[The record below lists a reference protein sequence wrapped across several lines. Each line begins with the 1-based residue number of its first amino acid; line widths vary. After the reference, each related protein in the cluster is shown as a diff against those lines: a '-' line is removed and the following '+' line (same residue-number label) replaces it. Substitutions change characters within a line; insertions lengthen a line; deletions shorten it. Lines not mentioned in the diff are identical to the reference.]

1 MSAICYVSPV
11 THHLPGSRAAAAQ
24 SKILLRVEELH
35 YEVLGLL
42 VQADQV
48 VSPDDLAV
56 DNLLVEPHEA
66 GVSEGGLADQHLVHE
81 DAQGPPVHGAG
92 VAPTLENLRREVL
105 GGSAH
110 RVAHATHRLREPEV
124 CDDSMTLGVKQD
136 VLRLEVPVGDVEAVQ
151 IREAGHDLRGV
162 ELDRGGGE
170 SVVHPHEGEQL
181 TPRLEREQEV
191 EVVNVLPAVGE
202 AYQEGMVDFLTSFKF
217 IKIVK

>member
-1 MSAICYVSPV
+1 MVLLLVLLNFLYTS
-11 THHLPGSRAAAAQ
+11 AAAAQ
-24 SKILLRVEELH
+24 SEVLLSVEQPPD
-35 YEVLGLL
+35 EVLG
-42 VQADQV
+42 VVVNADQV
-48 VSPDDLAV
+48 VAPLQLARH
-56 DNLLVEPHEA
+56 DLLVETHEA
-66 GVSEGGLADQHLVHE
+66 GVHEGRLAKQHLVHE

-202 AYQEGMVDFLTSFKF
+202 AYQEGMVDFLSSFKF

>member
-1 MSAICYVSPV
+1 MVLLLVLLNFLYTS
-11 THHLPGSRAAAAQ
+11 AAAAQ
-24 SKILLRVEELH
+24 SEVLLSVEQPPD
-35 YEVLGLL
+35 EVLG
-42 VQADQV
+42 VVINADQV
-48 VSPDDLAV
+48 VAPLQLARH
-56 DNLLVEPHEA
+56 DLLVETHEA
-66 GVSEGGLADQHLVHE
+66 GVHEGRLAKQHLVHE

>member
-1 MSAICYVSPV
+1 MVTWCQVLRGAAHSPGQAC
-11 THHLPGSRAAAAQ
+11 HSPGES
-24 SKILLRVEELH
+24 
-35 YEVLGLL
+35 
-42 VQADQV
+42 
-48 VSPDDLAV
+48 
-56 DNLLVEPHEA
+56 
-66 GVSEGGLADQHLVHE
+66 
-81 DAQGPPVHGAG
+81 
-92 VAPTLENLRREVL
+92 
-105 GGSAH
+105 
-110 RVAHATHRLREPEV
+110 EV
-124 CDDSMTLGVKQD
+124 CDDDVALPVQQD

-191 EVVNVLPAVGE
+191 QVVNVLPAVGE

>member
-1 MSAICYVSPV
+1 MVLLLVLLNFLYTS
-11 THHLPGSRAAAAQ
+11 AAASQ
-24 SKILLRVEELH
+24 SEVLLSVEQPPD
-35 YEVLGLL
+35 EVLG
-42 VQADQV
+42 VVINADQV
-48 VSPDDLAV
+48 VAPLQLARH
-56 DNLLVEPHEA
+56 DLLVETHEA
-66 GVSEGGLADQHLVHE
+66 GVHEGRLAKQHLVHE

-202 AYQEGMVDFLTSFKF
+202 AYQEGMVDFLSSFKF

>member
-1 MSAICYVSPV
+1 MVLLLVLLNFLYTS
-11 THHLPGSRAAAAQ
+11 AAAAK
-24 SKILLRVEELH
+24 SEVLLSVEQPPD
-35 YEVLGLL
+35 EVLG
-42 VQADQV
+42 VVINADQV
-48 VSPDDLAV
+48 VAPLQLACH
-56 DNLLVEPHEA
+56 DLLVETHEA
-66 GVSEGGLADQHLVHE
+66 GVHEGRLAKQHLVHE

-191 EVVNVLPAVGE
+191 QVVNVLPAVGE